1 MKYNFIQFKT
11 YIRTDHGVI
20 YVDNDIFII
29 GGLSRYGGFFLKS
42 VSRLDLDKRDC
53 FEEPPMNNC
62 RSRFSSCILNGYIYA
77 IGGMGETHDGQNT
90 RLRAAE
96 RFSIKDRQW
105 EVIADM
111 NEERYNASCCSC
123 DIRNR

>member
-1 MKYNFIQFKT
+1 MLYKT

-29 GGLSRYGGFFLKS
+29 GGLSQHRGFFLKS
-42 VSRLDLDKRDC
+42 VSRLDLKRRDC

-62 RSRFSSCILNGYIYA
+62 RSRFSSCVLNGYIYA
-77 IGGMGETHDGQNT
+77 IGGMGETYDGQMT

-123 DIRNR
+123 DVRNR

>member
-1 MKYNFIQFKT
+1 MLYFKT

-20 YVDNDIFII
+20 FVENDIFII

-77 IGGMGETHDGQNT
+77 IGGMGEKPNGQNI

-105 EVIADM
+105 EVISDM

-123 DIRNR
+123 DVRNR

>member
-1 MKYNFIQFKT
+1 MLYKT
-11 YIRTDHGVI
+11 YIRTDHCVI

-29 GGLSRYGGFFLKS
+29 GGLSQVHGFFLKS
-42 VSRLDLDKRDC
+42 VSRLDLKKRDC

-62 RSRFSSCILNGYIYA
+62 RSRFSSCVLNGYIYA
-77 IGGMGETHDGQNT
+77 IGGMRKTRNGQNT

-111 NEERYNASCCSC
+111 NEDRYNSSCCSC
-123 DIRNR
+123 DVRNRQVSK

>member
-1 MKYNFIQFKT
+1 M
-11 YIRTDHGVI
+11 I

-29 GGLSRYGGFFLKS
+29 GGLSQVDGFFLKS
-42 VSRLDLDKRDC
+42 VSRLDLKKRDC
-53 FEEPPMNNC
+53 FEEPPMNNR
-62 RSRFSSCILNGYIYA
+62 RSRFSSCVLNGYIYA
-77 IGGMGETHDGQNT
+77 IGGMGKTRNGQNR

-111 NEERYNASCCSC
+111 NEDRYNSSCCSC
-123 DIRNR
+123 DVRNRQVSK